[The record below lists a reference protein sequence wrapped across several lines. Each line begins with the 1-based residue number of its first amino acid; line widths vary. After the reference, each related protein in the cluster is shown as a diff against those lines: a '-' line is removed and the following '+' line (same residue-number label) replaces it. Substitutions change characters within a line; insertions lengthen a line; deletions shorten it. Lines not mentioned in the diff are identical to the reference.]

1 MKYSVEIENGV
12 AKETLVFNGK
22 EYTRT
27 TETVDYGCRSRDKDF
42 SEQLENVG
50 IDDEGL
56 LDLIDDTLDGFFI
69 GDLLDIAE
77 SEE

>member
-1 MKYSVEIENGV
+1 MKYSVEIKNGI

-27 TETVDYGCRSRDKDF
+27 TYKTGYGSTSNDLDF
-42 SEQLENVG
+42 CEQLENEGLNNDVLDE
-50 IDDEGL
+50 IDDR
-56 LDLIDDTLDGFFI
+56 LDGFLVHS
-69 GDLLDIAE
+69 LLTIAE

>member
-27 TETVDYGCRSRDKDF
+27 TERTFYGSSTNDTDF
-42 SEQLENVG
+42 SEQMENEGLPGDVLYQ
-50 IDDEGL
+50 IDDR
-56 LDLIDDTLDGFFI
+56 LDGFLI
-69 GDLLDIAE
+69 DSLLTIAE
-77 SEE
+77 SED